1 LLAAL
6 LRGGDAMAHFESELD
21 RINRMVDEIEEDI
34 DRTTRRIEAC
44 VDQLDELA
52 LKVARASKAL
62 REQVMRQRIN
72 SLPAAPTTTH

>member
-1 LLAAL
+1 M
-6 LRGGDAMAHFESELD
+6 RFIDDID
-21 RINRMVDEIEEDI
+21 RINQLVDEIEEDI

-62 REQVMRQRIN
+62 REQVIQQRALV
-72 SLPAAPTTTH
+72 SAAIPTTTH

>member
-1 LLAAL
+1 
-6 LRGGDAMAHFESELD
+6 MAHFENELD
-21 RINRMVDEIEEDI
+21 RINRLVDEIEDDI

-62 REQVMRQRIN
+62 REQVTRQRIN
-72 SLPAAPTTTH
+72 SLPAGTTTTH

>member
-1 LLAAL
+1 
-6 LRGGDAMAHFESELD
+6 MPHFENEID
-21 RINRMVDEIEEDI
+21 RINQMVDEIEEDI

-62 REQVMRQRIN
+62 REEVIQQRAVA
-72 SLPAAPTTTH
+72 SAAISTTTH

>member
-1 LLAAL
+1 
-6 LRGGDAMAHFESELD
+6 MPQFENEID
-21 RINRMVDEIEEDI
+21 RINQMVDEIEEDI

-62 REQVMRQRIN
+62 REQVIQQRA
-72 SLPAAPTTTH
+72 LAAAATPTTTH

>member
-1 LLAAL
+1 M
-6 LRGGDAMAHFESELD
+6 RFIDDID
-21 RINRMVDEIEEDI
+21 RINQLVDEIEEDI

-62 REQVMRQRIN
+62 REQVIQQRAVA
-72 SLPAAPTTTH
+72 SAATPTTTH

>member
-1 LLAAL
+1 
-6 LRGGDAMAHFESELD
+6 MAHFETELD
-21 RINRMVDEIEEDI
+21 RINRLVDEIEDDI

-62 REQVMRQRIN
+62 REQLTGQRVS
-72 SLPAAPTTTH
+72 SLPTPPTTTH